1 MVDLNSVMQ
10 AIAGREAAASQHAID
25 LGSLLGTEVEIRN
38 QARDLVTT
46 DANGKTPEMV
56 RQEGIAALQA
66 QERAIGISKALGL
79 SNDLTT
85 DIQYKLALDQK
96 QAIDVMRA
104 QGAKINELESV
115 GLTDNP
121 IEYLLNQWMLPDE
134 YAKYDGAVNAEKQS
148 AMAIQ
153 DLQASTANA
162 SKTSTLIQESI
173 TKATIEDQLKAS
185 EASIQQQR
193 LRYSMDNLQAARQ
206 YTKDLFALDQGK
218 LERAKDIYQLQ
229 NQQEQQVYMREAREA
244 ARADRKAKLDAEL
257 KADNDIKVEQES
269 ALKAINLSRAKRG
282 EAPYGMD
289 IFMKGGL
296 ASKTGTEIGKQIN
309 KDWEAGVNLEYGA
322 PVRMGTATETAKLLS
337 ANPIQKISDQHEV
350 VAKTVTAAYASVA
363 SVPGRKAEEIEQL
376 TEKAILQ
383 RKADWEL
390 GAGGDQNPLKP
401 LPLQSL
407 DLQKAVA
414 SNPAWQ
420 AYRKVVTAEGNL
432 DTKDLGSKLKKIL
445 QEKIATPEQVGA
457 LLSAIGH
464 TSAEFN
470 NVNTDLMYLTGTKQ
484 ERMVVPMTIGK
495 TTAQNMATVAG
506 LGLLGISPLVAA
518 PVSSVP
524 TVFKPSGLGAAF
536 PIKVAGKPVT
546 TPGFGKLAIAQ
557 AAVGGTLLAI
567 GAESEERIDLMAP
580 TSHLVKQAYRM
591 LGTDAPEQQAQ

>member
-1 MVDLNSVMQ
+1 MADLNSVLQ
-10 AIAGREAAASQHAID
+10 AFAGREAQASQHAID
-25 LGSLLGTEVEIRN
+25 LNSLLSTEVEIRN

-66 QERAIGISKALGL
+66 QERTIGISKALGL

-85 DIQYKLALDQK
+85 DMQYKLAMDQR
-96 QAIDVMRA
+96 QAIEVARQ
-104 QGAKINELESV
+104 QGAKINEMESV

-134 YAKYDGAVNAEKQS
+134 YAKYDGAVNAQKQS

-162 SKTSTLIQESI
+162 SRTSTLIAESI
-173 TKATIEDQLKAS
+173 TKATIADQLKAS
-185 EASIQQQR
+185 EASIQQQK
-193 LRYSMDNLQAARQ
+193 LKYTMDNLQAARQ
-206 YTKDLFALDQGK
+206 YTKDLFALDGQK
-218 LERAKDIYQLQ
+218 LERAKDIYQLHSQ
-229 NQQEQQVYMREAREA
+229 AEQQAYMREARDA

-269 ALKAINLSRAKRG
+269 ALKAINRSRAKRG

-296 ASKTGTEIGKQIN
+296 ASKTGTEVGKQIN

-322 PVRMGTATETAKLLS
+322 PVRMGTATETAKLL
-337 ANPIQKISDQHEV
+337 ATNPIQKISDQHEV
-350 VAKTVTAAYASVA
+350 VAKTVTAEYAKAA

-383 RKADWEL
+383 RKQDWEA

-401 LPLQSL
+401 LPVQAL
-407 DLQKAVA
+407 DMQKAVA
-414 SNPAWQ
+414 ANPAWQ
-420 AYRKVVTAEGNL
+420 AYRKVVTADGDLN
-432 DTKDLGSKLKKIL
+432 TKDLGTKMKKLL
-445 QEKIATPEQVGA
+445 QERIVTPEQVGS

-484 ERMVVPMTIGK
+484 EHLVVPMVIGRTK
-495 TTAQNMATVAG
+495 AQEMAFAAG
-506 LGLLGISPLVAA
+506 SGLLGMSPWMAA
-518 PVSSVP
+518 PSANVP
-524 TVFKPSGLGAAF
+524 PILQPSGLGAAF
-536 PIKVAGKPVT
+536 PIKTPGKPIA
-546 TPGFGKLAIAQ
+546 GFSKLAIAQ
-557 AAVGGTLLAI
+557 AAAGGTLLAL

-580 TSHLVKQAYRM
+580 TSELVKKAYKM
-591 LGTDAPEQQAQ
+591 LGEDMPGTNAK